1 MGRHV
6 CLHKKYAVIKYMYR
20 MHWHIMRTNYLTI
33 RSDVFDS
40 LGSGELFCIN

>member
-6 CLHKKYAVIKYMYR
+6 CLHKKYAVNKNIYR
-20 MHWHIMRTNYLTI
+20 VHWHIMRTNYLTI

-40 LGSGELFCIN
+40 LGSGELFRIN